1 MTFIELDELDKS
13 IINALKNDGRATTKS
28 LGKLFGVAH
37 TTVASRIQRMRDLH
51 VMHVRAVT
59 DARAYGFNE
68 LAIIGIQIRGSSL
81 EAAQQIPKTSP
92 GVVVYVASGTLGR
105 FDLIVVLLTADVP
118 TLQKYVDEE
127 ISKIES
133 IVSSE
138 VWLSVD
144 VLKFVTEWALL
155 DQTGHPLPPNP
166 AIEDERDLMELF
178 YADGRIS
185 YSQASRELGYT
196 EVQVRNKVNR
206 LVKEKLLHFSAVKD
220 PQTIGPPFMALIFM
234 KVELKHARDILENLS
249 SMEEFAFVGRFI
261 GRFEII
267 GLVTLQDVSA
277 LFNLVN
283 CQLRQLTGMIRTETM
298 QIVENYH
305 QEPRWV
311 RML

>member
-1 MTFIELDELDKS
+1 MPFIELDPLDKS
-13 IINALKNDGRATTKS
+13 IITALKGDGRATTKS
-28 LGKLFGVAH
+28 LGKQFGVAH

-59 DARAYGFNE
+59 DAKAYGFNE

-81 EAAQQIPKTSP
+81 EAALQIPKTSP
-92 GVVVYVASGTLGR
+92 DVVVYVASGTLGR
-105 FDLIVVLLTADVP
+105 FDLVVVLLATNVP
-118 TLQKYVDEE
+118 ALQKYVDEE
-127 ISKIES
+127 VSKLES

-155 DQTGHPLPPNP
+155 NQTGHALPPNP
-166 AIEDERDLMELF
+166 AIEDERQIMELF
-178 YADGRIS
+178 YEDGRMS

-206 LVKEKLLHFSAVKD
+206 LVKDKLLHFSAVKD

-234 KVELKHARDILENLS
+234 KVELKHAKSISEHLS

-283 CQLRQLTGMIRTETM
+283 SQLRQLEGMIRTETM

-311 RML
+311 RIL